1 MLTSISMQSR
11 QPPSRRRPLGAE
23 GLAQL
28 LGTRVI
34 IDVEHVLINNMP

>member
-11 QPPSRRRPLGAE
+11 QPLPPAPRGAV

-28 LGTRVI
+28 LGTRLI
-34 IDVEHVLINNMP
+34 IDVEHVRINNMP

>member
-11 QPPSRRRPLGAE
+11 QPPPAGAHVAPE

-28 LGTRVI
+28 LGTRLI
-34 IDVEHVLINNMP
+34 IDVEHVRINNMP